1 MKRIINRAKAPTPRF
16 FRTLKIIGLSLAA
29 AGTAV
34 VTSPVVLPALVLS
47 IAGYCVVAG
56 GVIGA
61 VSQLVVDGAE
71 K

>member
-1 MKRIINRAKAPTPRF
+1 MKQIINRAKAPTPRF

-34 VTSPVVLPALVLS
+34 MTSPVTLPALIVS

-56 GVIGA
+56 SVIGA
-61 VSQLVVDGAE
+61 VSQLTVNREDV
-71 K
+71 